1 MWQTNLLTLLSRHG
15 YDPQEPDTILEL
27 QARTGVSAERLSR
40 LLTGSTDASIQDLC
54 LVSEELNVP
63 PGELLS
69 VNPRLLRIYSI
80 DGSMPITVALPS
92 MLMSYITAASNS
104 ALMYADS
111 NDGSY
116 SGIDVDTVAVCSRG
130 CKELVQDSLYLM
142 ETESARFIRR
152 CVEVRP
158 GKKEAVFA
166 SGPGPDAATFVLNC
180 EPALQVVSATSPLI
194 MGKVI
199 WTLSSV

>member
-1 MWQTNLLTLLSRHG
+1 MWQKNLLTLLSRHG
-15 YDPQEPDTILEL
+15 YDPQEPETIQEL
-27 QARTGVSAERLSR
+27 QARTGVSAERLS
-40 LLTGSTDASIQDLC
+40 LLLAGSADAAIQDLC
-54 LVSEELNVP
+54 LISEELNVP

-69 VNPRLLRIYSI
+69 VDPRLLRIYSI
-80 DGSMPITVALPS
+80 DGSMPITVALPP
-92 MLMSYITAASNS
+92 MLMSYITAASDS

-116 SGIDVDTVAVCSRG
+116 SGIDVDTVAICSRG

-152 CVEVRP
+152 CIEVRQ
-158 GKKEAVFA
+158 GKKEVVFA

-199 WTLSSV
+199 WILSTV